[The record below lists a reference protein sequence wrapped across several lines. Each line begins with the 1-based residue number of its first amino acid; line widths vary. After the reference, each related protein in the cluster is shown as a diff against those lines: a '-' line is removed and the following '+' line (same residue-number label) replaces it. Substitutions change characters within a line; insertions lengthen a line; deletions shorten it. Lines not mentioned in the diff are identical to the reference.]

1 MLKPQANSTR
11 DVVSLDGIWNFA
23 IASSPDIEAD
33 APWSLLISPK
43 LQVPVPASYN
53 DIFADEK
60 IRSHVG
66 WVYYQRQVTVPRG
79 WSPEN
84 QRYFLRFDAAT
95 HRGRVYV
102 NDKLV
107 ADHVGG
113 YTPFEAD
120 ITSIIKPGER
130 FRLTVAVSNELSW
143 ETIPPGKIQTLAN
156 GKRKQNYQHDF
167 FNYSGLARSVYLCS
181 KPAVSIIDITV
192 VTDIFESRAGKVQ
205 YKVETS
211 QPVEDDKVKISVLDE
226 EGLTVAQANGA
237 KDELTINSAH
247 LWQPGAAYLYQL
259 RVEILSDS
267 DKDEVLDTYELPFG
281 IRTISVKGNQF
292 LINGKPFYFTGFGK
306 HEDSPIRGK
315 GFDPAYMIHDF
326 HLMRWMGAN
335 SFRTAHY
342 PYAEEVLDYADRHGI
357 VVINETPAVGINL
370 GIIAGVFGLKAPPTF
385 APDACNEK
393 TQAAHDQAIRELV
406 ARDKNH
412 PSVVMWTVTNE
423 PASAEPGA
431 REYLEPLVSLTRELD
446 PTRPVCFANMGFAT
460 FEKDL
465 VTDLFDVICL
475 NRYYGWYSQ
484 TGDLEEAEQVLEK
497 DLLGWQAKYGKP
509 MIMTEYGAEAVA
521 GLHAVCDV
529 PWSEEYQGKFLE
541 MFHRV
546 FDRVETVVGEHVWNF
561 ADFQTTSR
569 AAEAPRILSQ
579 AQDYK
584 NSSTR
589 VHERA
594 VIDWFYISTLAL
606 FQLQNSTVNMARL
619 PYPDV
624 NGTPLNISKLLAHS
638 PATVNHWSKIAGAH
652 FKDLELSSKNRELVI
667 LLSTAKFR
675 STYEW
680 THHSTVSAKE
690 GVTDAQREVIAQAGR
705 QKGYF
710 SSQGK
715 LEALAELFTSK
726 EKALLLFIE
735 AVIDG
740 PEVADELW
748 TKAQTEFSDREVV
761 EMITLQ
767 GFYYTFSRLTTVL
780 NVELEPFAK
789 PSKL

>member
-1 MLKPQANSTR
+1 MIAFTQHSIPNLKRQVSLPLRNMLKPQANSTR

-33 APWSLLISPK
+33 APWSKLLPPK

-53 DIFADEK
+53 DIFADEN

-79 WSPEN
+79 WSPED

-107 ADHVGG
+107 ADHAGG

-167 FNYSGLARSVYLCS
+167 FNYSGLARSVHLCS
-181 KPAVSIIDITV
+181 KPVVSISDITV
-192 VTDIFESRAGKVQ
+192 VTDVSESGAGKVQ
-205 YKVETS
+205 YKVQTS

-226 EGLTVAQANGA
+226 EGLTVAQANGT

-267 DKDEVLDTYELPFG
+267 SKDEVIDTYELPFG

-431 REYLEPLVSLTRELD
+431 REYMEPLVSLTRELD

-546 FDRVETVVGEHVWNF
+546 FDRVENVVGEHVWNF
-561 ADFQTTSR
+561 ADFQTTSS
-569 AAEAPRILSQ
+569 I
-579 AQDYK
+579 
-584 NSSTR
+584 TR
-589 VHERA
+589 VDGNKKGVFTRDRKPKGS
-594 VIDWFYISTLAL
+594 VQVLK
-606 FQLQNSTVNMARL
+606 AR
-619 PYPDV
+619 
-624 NGTPLNISKLLAHS
+624 
-638 PATVNHWSKIAGAH
+638 W
-652 FKDLELSSKNRELVI
+652 
-667 LLSTAKFR
+667 TAKQ
-675 STYEW
+675 
-680 THHSTVSAKE
+680 AKD
-690 GVTDAQREVIAQAGR
+690 V
-705 QKGYF
+705 
-710 SSQGK
+710 
-715 LEALAELFTSK
+715 
-726 EKALLLFIE
+726 
-735 AVIDG
+735 
-740 PEVADELW
+740 
-748 TKAQTEFSDREVV
+748 
-761 EMITLQ
+761 
-767 GFYYTFSRLTTVL
+767 
-780 NVELEPFAK
+780 
-789 PSKL
+789 